1 MALTPENIIK
11 ESISYAKQTEARA
24 RRREIEKSVNY
35 YTATNI
41 DKYIR
46 TYFNAKSFQEI
57 PTYCVNVTRKFI
69 DKKSRIYTLAPDRK
83 TNTNQKQYNNLTR
96 FKDLRMKHVE
106 RMTNL
111 LGTPG
116 LRVLWNEDEDGGFF
130 DYRLLYYYDAHFVED
145 DVYNPYAITYPI
157 LSPSQDPM
165 YTEKC
170 KYSYWD
176 SQINIIYDENGAIL
190 DEFENPYGVLPF
202 LFPRDMEQI
211 DDFYNEGATDVVKT
225 NEHINIAMTEL
236 MLGLRFQMFGQ
247 PWSSGVYEDNPIT
260 RTGSDTIIN
269 LPVDGRF
276 GIESPKG
283 DPNKVIETI
292 KFSLEMLA
300 MSKHMYV
307 TFESSQDRPS
317 SGLALKIKDFEY
329 LEDYKDD
336 LSLWRAF
343 EKELYDLEKIIA
355 GVNGVNLADKMVIDF
370 KEPEYP
376 KSVQEQI
383 TKDNWDLE
391 KGLITLPEILKR
403 DRSDLTIEQAEA
415 IIEKNL
421 EGQETKDEVEDNGIN
436 KPSISE
442 TTKE

>member
-1 MALTPENIIK
+1 MAFTPEDIIK
-11 ESISYAKQTEARA
+11 ESITLAKQSQAQA
-24 RRREIEKSVNY
+24 RRREVEKSINY

-41 DKYIR
+41 DRYISQ
-46 TYFNAKSFQEI
+46 YFNAKSFKEI

-69 DKKSRIYTLAPDRK
+69 DKKSRVYTLSPDRK
-83 TNTNQKQYNNLTR
+83 TTANQKEYNNLTR

-157 LSPSQDPM
+157 LTPSQDPM
-165 YTEKC
+165 YTGEC
-170 KYSYWD
+170 QYSYWD
-176 SQINIIYDENGAIL
+176 NQVNIIYNEDGKII

-269 LPVDGRF
+269 LPIDGKF

-300 MSKHMYV
+300 MSKHMHV

-391 KGLITLPEILKR
+391 QGLITLPEILKR
-403 DRSDLTIEQAEA
+403 DRSDLTIEEAEA
-415 IIEKNL
+415 IIENNL
-421 EGQETKDEVEDNGIN
+421 KSKELSNEVEDGEIN
-436 KPSISE
+436 SQASS
-442 TTKE
+442 KEIR